1 LNSHRQFKKLTTIS
15 EKRQD
20 SASRKSSKVKKR
32 KLLVIPNEDGHPHNI
47 VITQKRVQSA
57 NGRSREGSQGRDQP
71 QKVRNGSPEMEPQGL
86 YKTMVIQKDRVISA
100 ATHRGI
106 AAGSVNPLK
115 IARRGSQERPTGNSQ

>member
-1 LNSHRQFKKLTTIS
+1 V
-15 EKRQD
+15 
-20 SASRKSSKVKKR
+20 VKKR
-32 KLLVIPNEDGHPHNI
+32 KLLPNEEGHPHNI

-57 NGRSREGSQGRDQP
+57 NARSREGSHDQP
-71 QKVRNGSPEMEPQGL
+71 QNARKGSPEMEPQGL

-115 IARRGSQERPTGNSQ
+115 IARKGSQERSTGNSQ

>member
-32 KLLVIPNEDGHPHNI
+32 KLVIPNEDGHPHNI

-57 NGRSREGSQGRDQP
+57 NGRSREGSQGRDQQ
-71 QKVRNGSPEMEPQGL
+71 QKARKGSPEMEPQGL

-106 AAGSVNPLK
+106 AGSVNPLK
-115 IARRGSQERPTGNSQ
+115 IVRRGSQERPTGNSQ

>member
-1 LNSHRQFKKLTTIS
+1 M
-15 EKRQD
+15 
-20 SASRKSSKVKKR
+20 VKKR
-32 KLLVIPNEDGHPHNI
+32 KLPNEDGQPHNI

-71 QKVRNGSPEMEPQGL
+71 QKARKGSPEMEPQGL

-106 AAGSVNPLK
+106 AGSVNPLK
-115 IARRGSQERPTGNSQ
+115 IARRGSQERPTGNIQ